1 MKDKIQEIY
10 EKNIVEGQK
19 IVFAGLNLK
28 DNILDEITVEELQDM
43 VYSNIPT
50 EKIDAKSVNKEF
62 ERLLTMKMR
71 DAKSIVKKVIPE
83 LVKELQKGD

>member
-10 EKNIVEGQK
+10 EK

-62 ERLLTMKMR
+62 ERLLKMKIV
-71 DAKSIVKKVIPE
+71 DAKSIIKKVIPE